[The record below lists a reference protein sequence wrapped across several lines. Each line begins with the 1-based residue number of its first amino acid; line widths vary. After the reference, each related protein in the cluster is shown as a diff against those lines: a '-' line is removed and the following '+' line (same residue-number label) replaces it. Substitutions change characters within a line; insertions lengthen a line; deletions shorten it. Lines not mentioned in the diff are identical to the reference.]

1 MSMNWSQIIKTGPA
15 VVLLTVAANQC
26 RAQEAATAS
35 NANAF
40 TDVSTQPDATATDAR
55 YRIGPGDVLQV
66 RVARAPE
73 LSRDA
78 VRVDQSGMIRMPML
92 EEDIPAACLTEPE
105 LAENIAR
112 AYHKYKNNPHVDVF
126 VMEFQSQPVAVMGA
140 VRSPAQFKMQ
150 RRVRLLELLTLVGG

>member
-1 MSMNWSQIIKTGPA
+1 MSVNWNQIIKAGPA
-15 VVLLTVAANQC
+15 VLLLTVAFNQC
-26 RAQEAATAS
+26 RAQGTAPPS
-35 NANAF
+35 TANA
-40 TDVSTQPDATATDAR
+40 VAALSSQPGSAATDAR
-55 YRIGPGDVLQV
+55 YRIGPGDVRQV
-66 RVARAPE
+66 RVARARN

-105 LAENIAR
+105 LAENIAI
-112 AYHKYKNNPHVDVF
+112 AYRKYKNNPHVDVF

-150 RRVRLLELLTLVGG
+150 RRVRLLELLTLAGG